1 MASNGTENRIRVL
14 SLKKQFGELTPAEE
28 KEFARLKDQLRQ
40 TRLQESKE
48 RK

>member
-1 MASNGTENRIRVL
+1 MASNGTANRIRVL
-14 SLKKQFGELTPAEE
+14 ALKKKFGEVTPAEE